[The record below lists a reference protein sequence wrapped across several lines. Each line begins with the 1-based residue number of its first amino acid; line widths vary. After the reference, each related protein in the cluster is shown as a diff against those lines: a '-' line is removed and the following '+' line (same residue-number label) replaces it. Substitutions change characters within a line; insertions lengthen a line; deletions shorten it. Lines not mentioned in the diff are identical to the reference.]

1 MGISKKNLKKYSGVR
16 KYNKIIRIL
25 VKDKKKRGE
34 KYVFKDIQKY
44 ASSIYPN
51 FKETPYKSL
60 KIGSVLSAKAVEL
73 LSTQRN
79 APKLKETP
87 PFYPLSLISPDDR
100 YYFDVATMIKDIEAK
115 TSNEIFFISEVLG
128 SEGLIFQGGTQ
139 LQVDFYN
146 KNFQNLVTFL
156 DKKRSEK
163 KIDYTDIR
171 ILCTPP
177 KRNLKTKIWESKII
191 LTDSDGNI
199 GETIE
204 PSIKAVLDEFDP
216 NEKYAFTKIEF
227 VKPAK
232 VTGKPSPAAEQIS
245 LQESKERIDVEKQK
259 TLQMALEMVK
269 NKQMTW
275 DQYDKLLSRLYPE

>member
-1 MGISKKNLKKYSGVR
+1 MGITKKNAKKYAGVR
-16 KYNKIIRIL
+16 KYNKIIRII

-34 KYVFKDIQKY
+34 KYDFKDVQKY

-51 FKETPYKSL
+51 FKETSYKSL
-60 KIGSVLSAKAVEL
+60 KISSVLSAKPTEL

-79 APKLKETP
+79 APKLTETP
-87 PFYPLSLISPDDR
+87 PFFPLSLISPDDR
-100 YYFDVATMIKDIEAK
+100 YYFDVASMIKDIEAK

-139 LQVDFYN
+139 LPVDFYN
-146 KNFQNLVTFL
+146 KNFQNIVTFL

-216 NEKYAFTKIEF
+216 NEKYTFTKIEF
-227 VKPAK
+227 VKPVK
-232 VTGKPSPAAEQIS
+232 VAGKPTPAAEQVF

-259 TLQMALEMVK
+259 TLQKALEMVQK
-269 NKQMTW
+269 KEMTW